1 MVFKMEVSITK
12 MSSNG
17 QIVISSDIRK
27 ALGLSPGDKFL
38 VIGEE
43 NGILLRS
50 LKKEDIKKELEQ
62 LLSEIGEE
70 MEKGDITKEEVEKEI
85 KDYRKEKRKAA

>member
-1 MVFKMEVSITK
+1 MEVSITK
-12 MSSNG
+12 MSPNG

-43 NGILLRS
+43 SGILLRS
-50 LKKEDIKKELEQ
+50 LKKEDIKQEIEQ
-62 LLSEIGEE
+62 LLIEIGEE
-70 MEKGDITKEEVEKEI
+70 MEKGDVTKEDVKKEI
-85 KDYRKEKRKAA
+85 KNYRKDKRKVA

>member
-1 MVFKMEVSITK
+1 MEVSVTK

-43 NGILLRS
+43 NGILLKS
-50 LKKEDIKKELEQ
+50 LKKEDIRKEMEQ
-62 LLSEIGEE
+62 LLSEIGKE
-70 MEKGDITKEEVEKEI
+70 MDKGDIKKEDVEKEI
-85 KDYRKEKRKAA
+85 QNYRKEKRKVA

>member
-1 MVFKMEVSITK
+1 MVLKMEVSITK
-12 MSSNG
+12 MSANG

-50 LKKEDIKKELEQ
+50 LKKEDIKKELDQ
-62 LLSEIGEE
+62 LLSEIGKE
-70 MEKGDITKEEVEKEI
+70 MDKGDITKEEVEKEI
-85 KDYRKEKRKAA
+85 KKFRTEKRKAK

>member
-50 LKKEDIKKELEQ
+50 LKKEDIKKELDQ
-62 LLSEIGEE
+62 LLSEIGKE
-70 MEKGDITKEEVEKEI
+70 MDKGDITKEEVEKEI

>member
-1 MVFKMEVSITK
+1 MEVAVTK

-27 ALGLSPGDKFL
+27 ALGLSPGEKFL

-43 NGILLRS
+43 NGIVLRS
-50 LKKEDIKKELEQ
+50 LEKENIRQEMEH
-62 LLSEIGEE
+62 LLSDIGEE
-70 MEKGDITKEEVEKEI
+70 IEEADISKEDVEEEI
-85 KDYRKEKRKAA
+85 QEYRKEKRKGA

>member
-1 MVFKMEVSITK
+1 MEVSITK
-12 MSSNG
+12 MSPNG

-43 NGILLRS
+43 SGILLRS
-50 LKKEDIKKELEQ
+50 LKKEDIKQEIEQ
-62 LLSEIGEE
+62 LLIEIGEE
-70 MEKGDITKEEVEKEI
+70 MEKGDVTKEDVKKEI
-85 KDYRKEKRKAA
+85 KNYRKDKRKAA

>member
-1 MVFKMEVSITK
+1 MEVSITK

-50 LKKEDIKKELEQ
+50 LKKEDIKKELEM

-70 MEKGDITKEEVEKEI
+70 MEKGDITKDEVEKEI
-85 KDYRKEKRKAA
+85 KNYRKEKRKAA

>member
-1 MVFKMEVSITK
+1 MVLKMEVSITK

-50 LKKEDIKKELEQ
+50 LKKEDIKKEIEQ

-70 MEKGDITKEEVEKEI
+70 MEKGDISKEEVEKEI
-85 KDYRKEKRKAA
+85 KNYRKEKRKAA

>member
-1 MVFKMEVSITK
+1 MYRCPKMEVAVTK

-17 QIVISSDIRK
+17 QVVISSDIRK

-50 LKKEDIKKELEQ
+50 LKEEDIKQEIEQ
-62 LLSEIGEE
+62 LLSDIGEE
-70 MEKGDITKEEVEKEI
+70 VETSDISKEDVAEEIHEYRQGKGK
-85 KDYRKEKRKAA
+85 

>member
-1 MVFKMEVSITK
+1 MEVAVTK

-27 ALGLSPGDKFL
+27 ALGLSPGEKFL

-43 NGILLRS
+43 DGIVLRS
-50 LKKEDIKKELEQ
+50 LKKENIKKEMEQ
-62 LLSEIGEE
+62 LLLEIGEE
-70 MEKGDITKEEVEKEI
+70 MEKADISKEDVEDEI
-85 KDYRKEKRKAA
+85 EKYRKEKDA